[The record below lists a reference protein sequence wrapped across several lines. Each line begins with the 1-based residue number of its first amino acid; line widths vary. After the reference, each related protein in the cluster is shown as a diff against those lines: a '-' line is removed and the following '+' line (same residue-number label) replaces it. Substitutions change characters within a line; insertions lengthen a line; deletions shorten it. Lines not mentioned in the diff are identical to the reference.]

1 MRYRLRQSPARQA
14 TRAGEHA
21 LFLNALLALPTGSK
35 PLLKRTVIFSTAP
48 CPHLAILG
56 FMPPGLLSVWRHM
69 ADALVGR
76 LNVAALEKS
85 RVAPRTIILLFGDL
99 CKEIKGA
106 STSPGISLAISEN
119 PSATGGWTHQA
130 QSSSVKSAR

>member
-106 STSPGISLAISEN
+106 RPLLASAWLSQRIRAPQVAGHTKPSL
-119 PSATGGWTHQA
+119 PL
-130 QSSSVKSAR
+130 